1 MNNKSINKFFLNPL
15 TLMLIYMLLLLFSM
29 IVSPT
34 TGYQQKYIWSK
45 ICRLLIQPKNVEEYN
60 EPHDIE

>member
-1 MNNKSINKFFLNPL
+1 MNNKSINNYFFKSFD
-15 TLMLIYMLLLLFSM
+15 TYADIYASTIIQHDL
-29 IVSPT
+29 SPT